1 MLYFQR
7 FFFFLC
13 VGAFCGKR
21 NMDVQMAGLCKS
33 RIELAAKV
41 RCLTVEICSLRKRL
55 PALPLRALHV
65 VWLLFALGASPQDAV
80 LVHLRPYVGS
90 AHDDNDLLALAEESF
105 VNANLQR
112 IADLCDGSDAKALKL
127 AKALLAEQ
135 RVSDVPARRLK
146 RLWR

>member
-1 MLYFQR
+1 
-7 FFFFLC
+7 
-13 VGAFCGKR
+13 
-21 NMDVQMAGLCKS
+21 MDVQMAGLRKA
-33 RIELAAKV
+33 RLELAAKV

-65 VWLLFALGASPQDAV
+65 VWLLFALGASPEDAV
-80 LVHLRPYVGS
+80 LVHLRPYVGN
-90 AHDDNDLLALAEESF
+90 AHDDNDLLAWAEGSF

-135 RVSDVPARRLK
+135 ALMQWCRRINLECKIAPSTAELLLYARVLE
-146 RLWR
+146 WGC